1 MLDARVVV
9 LMWTETLRRR
19 VRRVRLVSTR
29 LRTRLCVWTVLLDW
43 LTWTLML
50 GHHATFAFPAHMH
63 QEMERYVMHVLLVR
77 LTWT

>member
-19 VRRVRLVSTR
+19 VRRVRLVSTQ
-29 LRTRLCVWTVLLDW
+29 LRMRRCVHRVPLVRPTWTV
-43 LTWTLML
+43 THRRCVKRVVL
-50 GHHATFAFPAHMH
+50 GHMH
-63 QEMERYVMHVLLVR
+63 QEMERHVMHVLLVK